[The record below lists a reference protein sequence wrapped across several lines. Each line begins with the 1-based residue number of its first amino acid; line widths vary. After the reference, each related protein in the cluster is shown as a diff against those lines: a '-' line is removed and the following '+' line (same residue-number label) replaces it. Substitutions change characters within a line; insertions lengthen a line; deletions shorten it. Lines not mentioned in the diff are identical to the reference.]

1 MQERCQDSGHA
12 TAEALRW
19 CGRGE
24 YREPWTGL
32 QMALETL
39 LLEIRPSFQC
49 LEPQQSCSASP
60 TPELKV
66 LPSVPD
72 LDKAAWLLLP
82 PLLPGGK
89 QEMVQQAVKHK
100 KSLILMKKNAT
111 ATSA

>member
-12 TAEALRW
+12 TTEALHW

-24 YREPWTGL
+24 HGEPWTGL

-60 TPELKV
+60 TPELKA

-82 PLLPGGK
+82 PQCGRGTASTAAGG
-89 QEMVQQAVKHK
+89 
-100 KSLILMKKNAT
+100 
-111 ATSA
+111 